1 MLKII
6 EAILAFIFDPEARQK
21 SPISFHNGAAIS
33 VREAK
38 LFGLYHQGQFVTR
51 NYLEQLSV
59 MAKEG
64 SEDDK
69 ALFLALR
76 WNWSNRCLPVVN
88 YLKSELE
95 GNVPVQV
102 VGPAFSR
109 GGFAFITLETIGE
122 VLLSRVNPIVSPWE
136 SSRFKIFTSIESTRK

>member
-1 MLKII
+1 MLKLI

-21 SPISFHNGAAIS
+21 APISFHNGAGMS

-38 LFGLYHQGQFVTR
+38 LYGLYYRGQFVTQD
-51 NYLEQLSV
+51 YLAQL
-59 MAKEG
+59 ADIARDG
-64 SEDDK
+64 SDNDK

-76 WNWSNRCLPVVN
+76 WNWANRGLPVVN

-109 GGFAFITLETIGE
+109 GGYAFITLETIGE
-122 VLLSRVNPIVSPWE
+122 VLLSRVE
-136 SSRFKIFTSIESTRK
+136 SLEKYWGSKRVKFFMKTED

>member
-1 MLKII
+1 MLEII

-21 SPISFHNGAAIS
+21 APISFHSGAAMS

-38 LFGLYHQGQFVTR
+38 LYGLYYRGQFVTQE
-51 NYLEQLSV
+51 YLTQLSDI
-59 MAKEG
+59 ARDG

-76 WNWSNRCLPVVN
+76 WNWANRCLPVVN

-95 GNVPVQV
+95 GKVPVRV

-109 GGFAFITLETIGE
+109 GGYAFITLELIGE
-122 VLLSRVNPIVSPWE
+122 VLLNRVE
-136 SSRFKIFTSIESTRK
+136 SLENHRGSKRNKCLMNIEL

>member
-6 EAILAFIFDPEARQK
+6 GAILAFIFDPEARQK
-21 SPISFHNGAAIS
+21 SPIAFHNGASMS
-33 VREAK
+33 VRDAK
-38 LFGLYHQGQFVTR
+38 QFGLYHRGQFVTR
-51 NYLEQLSV
+51 DYLEQLSV
-59 MAKEG
+59 AAIEG
-64 SEDDK
+64 NEDDK

-109 GGFAFITLETIGE
+109 GGFAFISLETIGE
-122 VLLSRVNPIVSPWE
+122 VLLSRVKPIVSPWE
-136 SSRFKIFTSIESTRK
+136 SSRFEISTNIESTGK